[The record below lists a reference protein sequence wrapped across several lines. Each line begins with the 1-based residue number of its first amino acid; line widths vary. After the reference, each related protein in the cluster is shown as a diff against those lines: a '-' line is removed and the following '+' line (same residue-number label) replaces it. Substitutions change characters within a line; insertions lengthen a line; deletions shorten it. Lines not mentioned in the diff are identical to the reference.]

1 MKQTILSI
9 LGCMVIAFAI
19 TGCVGSRNQFD
30 IGSKSDIQISSNDVS
45 ISIKEGT
52 LTNTGATLILTNNS
66 DKEFQYGDSYEIEIK
81 KGKKWYKINVKL
93 YFNLPAFFLK
103 SKESKEIELNWENE
117 YGKLAKGTYRII
129 KDINYEKGKGNFEGF
144 NIATEFTIN

>member
-52 LTNTGATLILTNNS
+52 LTNTGATLILI
-66 DKEFQYGDSYEIEIK
+66 YRH
-81 KGKKWYKINVKL
+81 
-93 YFNLPAFFLK
+93 FFLNLRK
-103 SKESKEIELNWENE
+103 VKKLNLI
-117 YGKLAKGTYRII
+117 GKM
-129 KDINYEKGKGNFEGF
+129 NMVN
-144 NIATEFTIN
+144 